1 MKRINLAILLSL
13 SFISYVLSQTEV
25 KLLQDP
31 AAEPVLDKVSTT
43 LSSDRAY
50 NIEFRYEIESAA
62 EQYKVEDFGSIII
75 KGQKYKLKTD
85 DGEVFYNGKRMWTY
99 SHVNEEVY
107 VSTPDTGNLDQMFT
121 APFILLNNYKQYFK
135 YRLREDVRSG
145 NRILYEV
152 DLYPLSLETSF
163 SIIKVRVDKTSG
175 RLHSFIVQQKN
186 GISVRILITEIITNI
201 NISDSAFNWNKE
213 QYPDVLMI
221 EL

>member
-31 AAEPVLDKVSTT
+31 AAEPVLDKVSAT